1 MSPLTPI
8 RLDKAQGGTYQSV
21 PPATDPD
28 PVRRLR
34 VLFCKVERT
43 YLASPARVF
52 AAWLVH
58 TEQGAFRDGLDT
70 PDAGEHGTREL
81 LDALGTALESQS
93 APV

>member
-1 MSPLTPI
+1 
-8 RLDKAQGGTYQSV
+8 V

-52 AAWLVH
+52 AAWAEPADTGTRLVY
-58 TEQGAFRDGLDT
+58 TEQGACLDGLDT
-70 PDAGEHGTREL
+70 PDAREHGTREL